1 MNQGVF
7 SMSRCPDCGSRRI
20 IAQNVGELVNAVSM
34 LKLFQ
39 RIQVRCDGCGWIG
52 FDSFEI
58 TEV

>member
-1 MNQGVF
+1 
-7 SMSRCPDCGSRRI
+7 MSRCPNCGSQRI
-20 IAQNVGELVNAVSM
+20 IAQNVGELVNEVSM

-39 RIQVRCDGCGWIG
+39 RIQVRCNGCGWIG